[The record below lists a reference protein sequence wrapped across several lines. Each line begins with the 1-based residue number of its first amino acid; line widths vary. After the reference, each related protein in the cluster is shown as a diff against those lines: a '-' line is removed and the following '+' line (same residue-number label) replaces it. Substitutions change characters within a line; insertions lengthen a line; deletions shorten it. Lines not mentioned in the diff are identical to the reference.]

1 MNAEERLTTDE
12 LIGGINK
19 FPKVYAVRNRTYGVC
34 VYQDYESYQKD
45 KTSWFMTIDPKATS
59 IAQPFGCN
67 FERWPEDWSDSDY
80 WNMSSDYWNMSVD
93 EAFDMADYLQDM
105 IADLIDRYIATP
117 VFRRDETILS
127 SVTKEALLHQLKGT
141 INNKNLSTEAREAC
155 LKYAHGVF
163 NTLCLERD
171 YEATVKPEWGVEIV
185 FPD

>member
-1 MNAEERLTTDE
+1 MGSEMCIR
-12 LIGGINK
+12 
-19 FPKVYAVRNRTYGVC
+19 
-34 VYQDYESYQKD
+34 
-45 KTSWFMTIDPKATS
+45 
-59 IAQPFGCN
+59 
-67 FERWPEDWSDSDY
+67 DS
-80 WNMSSDYWNMSVD
+80 
-93 EAFDMADYLQDM
+93 LQNM

-171 YEATVKPEWGVEIV
+171 YEATMKPKRGVEIV
-185 FPD
+185 FPN

>member
-1 MNAEERLTTDE
+1 MNAEEYLTTDE
-12 LIGGINK
+12 LIERINQL
-19 FPKVYAVRNRTYGVC
+19 PKVFAIRSDLYGIDIYADREEYR
-34 VYQDYESYQKD
+34 DDDKD
-45 KTSWFMTIDPKATS
+45 CRWFMTIDPKATS

-67 FERWPEDWSDSDY
+67 FEGWPEDWSDSDY
-80 WNMSSDYWNMSVD
+80 WNMSVD
-93 EAFDMADYLQDM
+93 EAIDMADYLQNM

-155 LKYAHGVF
+155 LEYAHGVF

-171 YEATVKPEWGVEIV
+171 YEATVKPERGVEIV

>member
-1 MNAEERLTTDE
+1 MNAEEHLTTDE
-12 LIGGINK
+12 LIIKINS

-34 VYQDYESYQKD
+34 VYQDYESYKKD
-45 KTSWFMTIDPKATS
+45 KASWFMTIDPKATS

-67 FERWPEDWSDSDY
+67 FEGWPEDWSDSDY
-80 WNMSSDYWNMSVD
+80 WSMSVD
-93 EAFDMADYLQDM
+93 EAIDMADYLQNM
-105 IADLIDRYIATP
+105 IADLINRYIAIP

-163 NTLCLERD
+163 DTLCLERD
-171 YEATVKPEWGVEIV
+171 YEATVKPERGVEIV